1 MECNVN
7 LKTIIANHV
16 NLLIAIKIK
25 FGSIVK
31 KSIGKRISKRAGL
44 KQG

>member
-7 LKTIIANHV
+7 SKTTIIDYV
-16 NLLIAIKIK
+16 NLLIIIKIK

-31 KSIGKRISKRAGL
+31 KSISKRISKRAGL